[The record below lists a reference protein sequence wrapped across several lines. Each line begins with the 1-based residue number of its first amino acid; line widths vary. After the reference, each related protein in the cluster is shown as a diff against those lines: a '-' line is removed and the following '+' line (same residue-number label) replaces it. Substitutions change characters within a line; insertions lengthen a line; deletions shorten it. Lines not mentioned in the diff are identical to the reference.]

1 MAIVLLVRERTANRP
16 AINPHVKSTP
26 VMVRQ
31 AVGVPHDG
39 DVDAAQP
46 QPRSAKGTHVRE
58 RVELEES
65 GVRAHAH

>member
-46 QPRSAKGTHVRE
+46 HPRSAKGTHARE
-58 RVELEES
+58 RVELEEL
-65 GVRAHAH
+65 GVRAHTH